1 MSRLTTLEANFF
13 RNLNLLVEPA
23 VRAGCGF
30 PAFGLTG
37 LIALETKGR
46 RTGLPHS
53 IPILATLVGDYL
65 LVGTIRG
72 NRSQWMENV
81 RVNPNV
87 RYWLRGQVHEAKTLV
102 FTPDE
107 SPPETQSLPPLVSYM
122 ASSLHSTVG
131 GLGVTFAILI
141 PAQSSA

>member
-1 MSRLTTLEANFF
+1 MSRLATLEAEFF
-13 RNLNLLVEPA
+13 RTLNLLVEPA
-23 VRAGCGF
+23 VRAGCAF
-30 PAFGLTG
+30 PVFGLTG

-53 IPILATLVGDYL
+53 IPVLATLVGDHL

-81 RVNPNV
+81 RVNPDV
-87 RYWLRGQVHEAKTLV
+87 RYWLRGRVREARALV

-107 SPPETQSLPPLVSYM
+107 SPSETQSLPPLVRYM
-122 ASSLHSTVG
+122 ATSLHSTVG
-131 GLGVTFAILI
+131 GLGVAFAILV
-141 PAQSSA
+141 PKQSGA

>member
-1 MSRLTTLEANFF
+1 MSRLATLEAEFF
-13 RNLNLLVEPA
+13 RTLNLLVEPA
-23 VRAGCGF
+23 VRAGCAF
-30 PAFGLTG
+30 PVFGLTG

-53 IPILATLVGDYL
+53 IPVLATLVGDHV

-81 RVNPNV
+81 RVNPDV
-87 RYWLRGQVHEAKTLV
+87 RYWLRGRVREARALV

-107 SPPETQSLPPLVSYM
+107 SPSETQSLPPLVRYM
-122 ASSLHSTVG
+122 ATSLHSTVG
-131 GLGVTFAILI
+131 GLGVAFAILV
-141 PAQSSA
+141 PKQSGA

>member
-1 MSRLTTLEANFF
+1 MEAGFF
-13 RNLNLLVEPA
+13 RTLNLLVEPA

-53 IPILATLVGDYL
+53 IPVLATLVGDYVL
-65 LVGTIRG
+65 IGTVRG
-72 NRSQWMENV
+72 NRSQWLENV
-81 RVNPNV
+81 RANPDV
-87 RYWLRGQVHEAKTLV
+87 RYWLRGRLREATTLV

-107 SPPETQSLPPLVSYM
+107 SPPETRSLPPLVRSI
-122 ASSLHSTVG
+122 ATSLHSTVS
-131 GLGVTFAILI
+131 GLGVAFAILV
-141 PAQSSA
+141 PTQSGP

>member
-1 MSRLTTLEANFF
+1 MSRLATMEAEFF
-13 RNLNLLVEPA
+13 RTLNLLVEPA

-53 IPILATLVGDYL
+53 IPILATLVGHYL
-65 LVGTIRG
+65 LVGTVRG

-87 RYWLRGQVHEAKTLV
+87 RYWLRGRVHEASTLV
-102 FTPDE
+102 FTPGE
-107 SPPETQSLPPLVSYM
+107 SLPETQSLPPLVRNM
-122 ASSLHSTVG
+122 ATSLHSTVG
-131 GLGVTFAILI
+131 GLGVSFAILI